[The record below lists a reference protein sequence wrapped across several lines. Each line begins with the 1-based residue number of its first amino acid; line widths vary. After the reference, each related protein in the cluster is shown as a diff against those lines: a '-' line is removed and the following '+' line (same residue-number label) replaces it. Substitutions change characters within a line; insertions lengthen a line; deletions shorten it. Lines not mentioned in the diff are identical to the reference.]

1 MFPNIRNIGRIV
13 TITIILIGSIYLWS
27 NFDNEEYEA
36 FSNMDNSPVKQRV
49 VNNDL
54 KVDKVTKCKKRDL
67 HLANELPATGLISFP
82 GSGNTWIRHMLQ
94 QMTGMCMIVFHI
106 RLFIWHRFA
115 DKFLSTW
122 VISEITSFLFCL
134 HKVIL

>member
-1 MFPNIRNIGRIV
+1 M

-54 KVDKVTKCKKRDL
+54 KVDKVTKCKKRD
-67 HLANELPATGLISFP
+67 
-82 GSGNTWIRHMLQ
+82 
-94 QMTGMCMIVFHI
+94 
-106 RLFIWHRFA
+106 
-115 DKFLSTW
+115 
-122 VISEITSFLFCL
+122 
-134 HKVIL
+134 

>member
-54 KVDKVTKCKKRDL
+54 KVDKVTKCKKRD
-67 HLANELPATGLISFP
+67 
-82 GSGNTWIRHMLQ
+82 
-94 QMTGMCMIVFHI
+94 
-106 RLFIWHRFA
+106 
-115 DKFLSTW
+115 
-122 VISEITSFLFCL
+122 
-134 HKVIL
+134 